1 ETVVLSSDLPP
12 EGVSSAYWK
21 YDNFTIADKD
31 DLVSEQ
37 HPFLGRVDLN
47 LTDYSLTIRKLTVHD
62 SGNFTF
68 LSLVNDEQRE
78 SVCIT
83 LQVQEVLSKQP
94 ELSTIYLDWHA
105 VNESCT
111 VGLQCSSP
119 SHRSVSYNWTVKNQT
134 QSGPTFH
141 FVLRPQDEGTTVTC
155 TISDSLSEKSASKT
169 LKCGPSVKPEPK
181 SPTFIIILGVAGGS
195 CLIIVIITGIIA
207 VVCHRKHKRAVMGT
221 ESVYADISDVN
232 VNGTSSTMTPCSVYE
247 TIDNRVS
254 RDHKDMPAPQTVYDK
269 IQLNRVTPGVS

>member
-1 ETVVLSSDLPP
+1 MDGGRLRCLITFFTCNTLLLLVIFLHDAEATKWKQQSGKVDETVVLSSDLPP

-47 LTDYSLTIRKLTVHD
+47 PTDYSLTITKLTVHD

-68 LSLVNDEQRE
+68 VSLVNDEQRE

-83 LQVQEVLSKQP
+83 LQVQ
-94 ELSTIYLDWHA
+94 
-105 VNESCT
+105 
-111 VGLQCSSP
+111 
-119 SHRSVSYNWTVKNQT
+119 
-134 QSGPTFH
+134 
-141 FVLRPQDEGTTVTC
+141 
-155 TISDSLSEKSASKT
+155 
-169 LKCGPSVKPEPK
+169 EPK